1 MCVSTVAACV
11 IAYRLPV
18 LFTSE
23 ATVLVKEQQVPQRF
37 VAPTSTVTIAEAL
50 QTMTRD
56 VLSRKQLL
64 QLIDQFGLYAKEQK
78 RLAPDDVAE
87 LMRKHIEIEPIVS
100 AQTGGS
106 GDKDVSAFTVSFSAD
121 RPILAQ
127 EVTSQL
133 TSLFVQQNL
142 KVREQQAAATTTFL
156 SEHVDAAKKTLTEQE
171 ERLRD
176 FKMQNLGELPEQQQ
190 GNVAILSGIQAQLQN
205 TVAGLARARQQQVYL
220 QSLLDE
226 YRRLSSRGARL
237 PDTSNPIAASPVAV
251 DPVQAAENDLVRLKS
266 ARAQL
271 LITYREQYPAVVAI
285 DRDIAVRQAS
295 LQGLKSAKAAVAPRK
310 DPDPKTK
317 SPETTAIS
325 QVEQKK
331 TESSDDEESSSI
343 AQVKSQLEANRRE
356 IEDLSKLE
364 TQQNKEIS
372 DYQSRLNLTPVREQ
386 QLSGISRDYEL
397 SRKDYLDLLAKKQQ
411 SELAASL
418 EERQG
423 GQQLRLAETP
433 SLPLRPSSPKRLKIA
448 LGGAGGGIVLGLV
461 LAVLIDIRTPR
472 LHDEKEAI
480 RRFSVP
486 LTVGLPLLL
495 TPAETRFRK
504 WKSCFEWLA
513 GTSLTLAVLV
523 VEFYVYRHP

>member
-1 MCVSTVAACV
+1 
-11 IAYRLPV
+11 
-18 LFTSE
+18 
-23 ATVLVKEQQVPQRF
+23 
-37 VAPTSTVTIAEAL
+37 
-50 QTMTRD
+50 
-56 VLSRKQLL
+56 
-64 QLIDQFGLYAKEQK
+64 
-78 RLAPDDVAE
+78 
-87 LMRKHIEIEPIVS
+87 
-100 AQTGGS
+100 
-106 GDKDVSAFTVSFSAD
+106 
-121 RPILAQ
+121 
-127 EVTSQL
+127 
-133 TSLFVQQNL
+133 
-142 KVREQQAAATTTFL
+142 
-156 SEHVDAAKKTLTEQE
+156 VDAAKKTLTEQE